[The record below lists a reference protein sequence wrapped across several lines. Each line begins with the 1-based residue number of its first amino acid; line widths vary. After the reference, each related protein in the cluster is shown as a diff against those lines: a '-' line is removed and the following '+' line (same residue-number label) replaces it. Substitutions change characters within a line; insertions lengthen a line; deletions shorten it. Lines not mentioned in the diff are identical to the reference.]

1 MGKGSFLQEAFSE
14 LTRQSSCSSSGYS
27 FVLAL
32 LMWTCRVSSALSH
45 ALCPLEPPKQAW
57 GWPSPRPQHLPHE
70 EVVRE

>member
-45 ALCPLEPPKQAW
+45 APCPLESPKQGLGLAFTK
-57 GWPSPRPQHLPHE
+57 SPASSP
-70 EVVRE
+70 